1 MVASESEARIAP
13 LEPPFTPSVATL
25 LARMMPPGLPPIA
38 LFRLFA
44 HNEPMT
50 DAMHGWGSYYLSR
63 RLSVSLRTRE
73 LVIGRVT
80 ARLGCEYEW
89 GVHVAVYAERA
100 GFTSEQ
106 VRSLLHGLTA
116 DPCWDGADRVV
127 LRLVDALIDT
137 ADCDDHLWADLAK
150 RFSAAQLLDLI
161 LLTGWYH
168 AVAFA
173 ANAVRV
179 PLEESAPR
187 FDDYKPALAPTTSV
201 DPQHGSAMTL

>member
-1 MVASESEARIAP
+1 MAASESEARIAP
-13 LEPPFTPSVATL
+13 LEPPFTPSVAAL
-25 LARMMPPGLPPIA
+25 LERMMPPGLPPIA
-38 LFRLFA
+38 LFRVLA

-50 DAMHGWGSYYLSR
+50 DAMHGWGSYELSR

-73 LVIGRVT
+73 LVIDRVT

-106 VRSLLHGLTA
+106 VRSVAYGLPA
-116 DPCWDGADRVV
+116 DPCWDDDDRVV

-137 ADCDDHLWADLAK
+137 ADCDDHLWADIAK

-161 LLTGWYH
+161 LLAGWYH

-173 ANAVRV
+173 ANVVRV

-187 FDDYKPALAPTTSV
+187 FADYKPALEPTTSV
-201 DPQHGSAMTL
+201 DAQYGSAMTL